1 MSAEPSASIEV
12 APSELGTSLCALRL
26 CAPQAQRQMQMS
38 LSKQGQLTPVQVFR
52 TSASGELEIFDGI
65 KRWRAAQHLSW
76 SKLRVEVHGLDA
88 AGAKVRLVLCNA
100 ASGLSD
106 LEQAW
111 VVRSLY
117 REDKVDQPHI
127 ARLLGHDKSWV
138 CRKLTLAEGL
148 SDELTASVRLGL
160 VTATAAV
167 ELARLQ
173 RCNQDEAA
181 KVVARRGLTTRQTG
195 ALVQMLLAA
204 PQLEWPKLIEQ
215 AFKPLS
221 SKGAGGGAARRTP
234 AEQLVAD
241 GWAMK
246 RLAVRLHARLLE
258 RSLAS
263 LGDPACAIV
272 CRELVDLGAALSA
285 LSKTLQ
291 MRLSAQGAADATV

>member
-1 MSAEPSASIEV
+1 M

-26 CAPQAQRQMQMS
+26 CAPQAQQQMQMS
-38 LSKQGQLTPVQVFR
+38 LSKLGQLTPVQAFR
-52 TSASGELEIFDGI
+52 SSARGELEIFDGI
-65 KRWRAAQHLSW
+65 KRWRAAQTLSW
-76 SKLRVEVHGLDA
+76 SKLRVEVHGLDT
-88 AGAKVRLVLCNA
+88 AGAKVRLLLCNA
-100 ASGLSD
+100 AAGLSD

-160 VTATAAV
+160 VSATAAV

-173 RCNQDEAA
+173 RCNQEEAA
-181 KVVARRGLTTRQTG
+181 KVVARRGLTTRQTA

-204 PQLEWPKLIEQ
+204 PQDQWPKLIEQ
-215 AFKPLS
+215 ALRPLS
-221 SKGAGGGAARRTP
+221 SKGPKGGALRRTP
-234 AEQLVAD
+234 AEQVVAD
-241 GWAMK
+241 AWAMK
-246 RLAVRLHARLLE
+246 RLVVRLHARLLE

-263 LGDPACAIV
+263 LADPACAVV
-272 CRELVDLGAALSA
+272 CRELVELRAALCA
-285 LSKTLQ
+285 LSKTLE
-291 MRLSAQGAADATV
+291 MRLSAQGAADVTV